1 MGALNEEQAV
11 NGRSRIFVLSNK
23 QKEASK
29 LNRLSKKIEKKE
41 KRIRVLAQHV
51 KNTVEEQEKIQL
63 KKKLFED
70 ELKKQSDQIEE
81 EKRENSIDQISSS
94 IEDL

>member
-63 KKKLFED
+63 KKNYL
-70 ELKKQSDQIEE
+70 
-81 EKRENSIDQISSS
+81 RTN
-94 IEDL
+94 